1 MSGLLCVTKQIC
13 FYLASI
19 SVLYFIDQ
27 NLKQGKDIFNCEGA
41 IILVAYICI
50 YLHHQVNFSIE
61 SVRIWKFNCSVASVI
76 DNHFQHKSFSIRHP
90 PDYSM
95 GQQPAV
101 RKCRRIPLCAHCYWV
116 SRYVTTQHCHEC
128 DATVTTRHA
137 VSRISTANNTFTKQQ
152 LPAPV
157 MMYFKFHPKYF
168 LSRRS

>member
-1 MSGLLCVTKQIC
+1 MSGLLSVTQQIC
-13 FYLASI
+13 FYLAFLKFFS
-19 SVLYFIDQ
+19 FINQ
-27 NLKQGKDIFNCEGA
+27 NLKRGKDIFNCEGA

-137 VSRISTANNTFTKQQ
+137 VSRISTANNTFTKRLNSNHRPQ
-152 LPAPV
+152 
-157 MMYFKFHPKYF
+157 
-168 LSRRS
+168 